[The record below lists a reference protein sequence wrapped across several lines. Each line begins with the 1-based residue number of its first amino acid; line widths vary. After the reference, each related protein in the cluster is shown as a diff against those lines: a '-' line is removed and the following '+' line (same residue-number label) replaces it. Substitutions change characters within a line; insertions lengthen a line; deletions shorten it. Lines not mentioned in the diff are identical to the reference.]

1 MANLKDTIVLGNL
14 TVTGTVVASDI
25 LANGTGNEFDTIKVN
40 NIYSSSDLEIIA
52 NGDLL
57 LSGSSNLAITSDSN
71 VSLVTS
77 TENGEGSFNLTA
89 NAMAITTV
97 DAGAFAFSLGTI
109 TSTSTSYITLD
120 ATTSQISCHKTVV
133 PSGSETYDLGGAGKY
148 WNWTFSNYITGN
160 YMYANQILPR
170 YSGTSDDSS
179 KTARNGAGSIGTSS
193 YYWGNVYT
201 NHITMPAVIM
211 TSTGTTPT
219 IAYNPNNTIYPYRT
233 QNSSINGGSGTQ
245 CAYTHYGPSGNYKV
259 TIPSLSVTVGNPS
272 STTHSLNYS
281 FAGKSAS
288 SIAHLSYAY
297 GGEYTYYT
305 GATSTTSIS
314 SVTLTYGSTYY
325 FKVTGSA
332 AKYQFIIGSIY
343 LTPLSKT
350 DNQGTI
356 SINSPSTT
364 IYAGQTVI
372 GCKSDSAYDIAIGSS
387 GQRYCAI
394 ASPTAQWT
402 YVSDKRDKT
411 DIETIQ
417 TALGFVKQLTPIT
430 YVDNMREY
438 YFNDDGTFNA
448 ESHAKGIF
456 KKHRRRAGFLAQDVY
471 ETMINEYGTDNYASV
486 VDYNKYK
493 PDNEETIDRYSFN
506 GVQLIPFLVKAVQ
519 EQQEIIDKLQARIEI
534 LEQGDK

>member
-14 TVTGTVVASDI
+14 TVTGKVVASDI
-25 LANGTGNEFDTIKVN
+25 LVSGTGNEFDTIKVN
-40 NIYSSSDLEIIA
+40 NIYSNTADAIEFQDSVITNCSLSAPGGIYVNYIENSDGNLELNSSTDIQMSVAESCSINA
-52 NGDLL
+52 NSLNLTSTNDICFQSATGNQLL
-57 LSGSSNLAITSDSN
+57 LSGNDLIPGSDKSMNLG
-71 VSLVTS
+71 TS
-77 TENGEGSFNLTA
+77 TCAWNNL
-89 NAMAITTV
+89 
-97 DAGAFAFSLGTI
+97 
-109 TSTSTSYITLD
+109 
-120 ATTSQISCHKTVV
+120 
-133 PSGSETYDLGGAGKY
+133 
-148 WNWTFSNYITGN
+148 
-160 YMYANQILPR
+160 
-170 YSGTSDDSS
+170 
-179 KTARNGAGSIGTSS
+179 
-193 YYWGNVYT
+193 YT
-201 NHITMPAVIM
+201 NRIIMPTTIITN
-211 TSTGTTPT
+211 TSTTPT
-219 IAYNPNNTIYPYRT
+219 IYYNASNTIYPYRT

-272 STTHSLNYS
+272 STTHSLSYS
-281 FAGKSAS
+281 FANKSAS
-288 SIAHLSYAY
+288 STANLSYAY
-297 GGEYTYYT
+297 GAEYTYYT
-305 GATSTTSIS
+305 GAASTTSIS

-332 AKYQFIIGSIY
+332 AKYSFNIDSIY

-394 ASPTAQWT
+394 ASPTSQWT

-417 TALGFVKQLTPIT
+417 TALSFVKQLTPIT

-471 ETMINEYGTDNYASV
+471 KTLINEYKTDNYASI

-493 PDNEETIDRYSFN
+493 QDSEEPIDRYSFN
-506 GVQLIPFLVKAVQ
+506 GMQLIPFLVKAIQ